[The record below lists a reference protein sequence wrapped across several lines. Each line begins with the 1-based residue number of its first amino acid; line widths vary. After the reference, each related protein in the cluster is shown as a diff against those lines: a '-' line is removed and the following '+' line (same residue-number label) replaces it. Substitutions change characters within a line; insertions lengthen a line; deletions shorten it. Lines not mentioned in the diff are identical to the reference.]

1 MRYFKQIS
9 DGYILAVGTGA
20 GGTEIT
26 ETEYNQILAVIRAK
40 PAASGTTDYRL
51 KEDLT
56 WEPYTIEY
64 VPAADFDAASAA
76 MIAATEDGMTATRNY
91 AEGDLLSVSG
101 TLYAVTAAIP
111 SGGAITP
118 GVNVTPTTMAEQLA
132 LLADKKS

>member
-26 ETEYNQILAVIRAK
+26 ETEYNQILAVIRTK

-51 KEDLT
+51 RTDLT

-64 VPAADFDAASAA
+64 VPAVDFDAASAA
-76 MIAATEDGMTATRNY
+76 MLAATEDAMTATRNY
-91 AEGDLLSVSG
+91 DAGDLMSVSG
-101 TLYAVTAAIP
+101 VLYAVTAAIP
-111 SGGAITP
+111 NGGTITP
-118 GVNVTPTTMAEQLA
+118 GVNVMPTTMAEQLA

>member
-132 LLADKKS
+132 LLADKT

>member
-1 MRYFKQIS
+1 MKYFKQIS
-9 DGYILAVGTGA
+9 DGCILAVGTGT
-20 GGTEIT
+20 GGVEIT
-26 ETEYNQILAVIRAK
+26 ETEYSQILAVIRRK
-40 PAASGTTDYRL
+40 PAAGGSTDYRL

-76 MIAATEDGMTATRNY
+76 MIAAAEDGMTATRNY
-91 AEGDLLSVSG
+91 NAGELLSVSG
-101 TLYAVTAAIP
+101 VLYAVTAAIP

>member
-9 DGYILAVGTGA
+9 DGCILAVGTGA
-20 GGTEIT
+20 GGVEIT

-40 PAASGTTDYRL
+40 PAAAGHTDYRL
-51 KEDLT
+51 KTDLT

-64 VPAADFDAASAA
+64 VPATDFDAAPAA

-91 AEGDLLSVSG
+91 AVGDLLSVSG
-101 TLYAVTAAIP
+101 VLYAVTAAIP
-111 SGGAITP
+111 SGGTITP

-132 LLADKKS
+132 LLAKKS

>member
-20 GGTEIT
+20 GGVEIT

-64 VPAADFDAASAA
+64 VPAAEFEAAAA
-76 MIAATEDGMTATRNY
+76 TMLAATETGMTATRNY
-91 AEGDLLSVSG
+91 AVDDLLSVSG
-101 TLYAVTAAIP
+101 TLYTVTAAIP